1 MHNFSLS
8 GGQLSVVKRL
18 LEIPD
23 VLNDMQSV
31 NNKGQMG
38 LDIAIEEGHTEVA
51 EAIRAAKRLRYQG
64 ESEATEVSISFVPLS
79 KMRLR
84 RGRAYPT
91 KITVPFVFPV
101 QKTRYIFQV

>member
-23 VLNDMQSV
+23 VLSDIESV
-31 NNKGQMG
+31 NNKGQTG

-51 EAIRAAKRLRYQG
+51 ETIQAIMQAHHPGNYLMPQRH
-64 ESEATEVSISFVPLS
+64 E
-79 KMRLR
+79 
-84 RGRAYPT
+84 
-91 KITVPFVFPV
+91 
-101 QKTRYIFQV
+101 KTYFASSNG